1 MAYPPNIAMGE
12 EDDEASI
19 REEIIPNQKMC
30 RLCQN
35 SAHLENWVW
44 GYIRLADP
52 EECGYRNNIFNAA
65 IVSLLCETI
74 DNSSNV

>member
-44 GYIRLADP
+44 GPERDGSTPDADHDP
-52 EECGYRNNIFNAA
+52 YLPVVK
-65 IVSLLCETI
+65 VSFILTEHQI
-74 DNSSNV
+74 